1 MRKLRY
7 INIMLVVVLCVGCGS
22 LIGTSEK
29 TEHQNK
35 EEQQTQQE
43 MQSEQTEEVP
53 ETVPENLNSE
63 ITQQVPERNRICE
76 YTNMADKDTQ
86 DFINEILEVAGVS
99 KQRRN
104 NFFEHVNQYNESVH
118 QAVLH
123 AGFVKGDILNVPYD
137 PYDLQEQWILSHP
150 DFIGYNC
157 RITSY
162 GLFADFLSIDEE
174 SESRDQ
180 DLFMDIEALEADSS
194 VLLDEKDKERF
205 LRFFSVVPTQATKD
219 INIHVKNIL
228 QDWEERNI
236 RFLKNTRMD
245 LVTVWFHNQ
254 WSENE
259 NELFI
264 GHTGVLVYGKDAL
277 YFIEK
282 VAFQEP
288 YQVVKF
294 DTKKQ
299 LHDYLIEKYDI
310 AWGQDTA
317 AVFVLNNDKLLSD

>member
-1 MRKLRY
+1 MRKLSY
-7 INIMLVVVLCVGCGS
+7 IIIMLVAALCIGCGS
-22 LIGTSEK
+22 LIGTTEK
-29 TEHQNK
+29 T
-35 EEQQTQQE
+35 EQQTQQD
-43 MQSEQTEEVP
+43 MQSEQSEEVP

-63 ITQQVPERNRICE
+63 ITQQAPQRSKICE
-76 YTNMADKDTQ
+76 YTNMTDKETQ
-86 DFINEILEVAGVS
+86 ELVNEILEVAGVS

-104 NFFEHVNQYNESVH
+104 NFFEHVKQYNDAVDQSV
-118 QAVLH
+118 LYG
-123 AGFVKGDILNVPYD
+123 GFVKEDILNVPYD
-137 PYDLQEQWILSHP
+137 PYDLQDQWILSHP

-162 GLFADFLSIDEE
+162 GLFADFLSVDVE

-180 DLFMDIEALEADSS
+180 ELFRDIEALEADPS
-194 VLLDEKDKERF
+194 VLLDKKDMDKF
-205 LRFFSVVPTQATKD
+205 LRFFSIVPTQPTKD
-219 INIHVKNIL
+219 INVHVKNIL
-228 QDWEERNI
+228 QDWEERSI

-254 WSENE
+254 WSSGE

-317 AVFVLNNDKLLSD
+317 SVFVLINDKLLSD